1 MTETVTIYDPNRGGR
16 TYLRCDPLTGRIVP
30 AVTQAPA
37 PGSRPASSLPG
48 AGLQP
53 EGATP

>member
-30 AVTQAPA
+30 AVTQA
-37 PGSRPASSLPG
+37 SSLPG